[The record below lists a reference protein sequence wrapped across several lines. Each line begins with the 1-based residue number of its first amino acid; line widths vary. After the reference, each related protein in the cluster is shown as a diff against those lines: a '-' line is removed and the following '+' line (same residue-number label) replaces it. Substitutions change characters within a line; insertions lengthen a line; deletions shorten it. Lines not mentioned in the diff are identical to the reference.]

1 MAEQARNG
9 MKSGRGFKN
18 KALTAA
24 VKAINNEFPDV
35 QVSESNVSNHIRT
48 LKNKWSQI
56 KKLKDM
62 SGNGWDDNEKKIIVD
77 ETEYR
82 TYVQAHPKKEPFI
95 NKAIEMFEEMLL
107 VFGGEA
113 ATGMHGKSAYSVSR
127 LGIPMNAPSI
137 PIPNDINDVGLENFD
152 FFGTEN
158 NVMGD
163 GSPPETQNVNSTPT
177 RPDSIATKNASKK
190 RKREEDIQ
198 LAVSEV
204 AKGITRLADA
214 FDKDK
219 DIESMVLDAVMP
231 MEGKF
236 PIHVLI
242 LASDYLADNKNI
254 ARVFLKR
261 TPSYQE
267 AWVASFANGYI
278 TRKNVGG
285 NGLVVTKNLK

>member
-9 MKSGRGFKN
+9 MKSGQGFKN

-35 QVSESNVSNHIRT
+35 QVSECNVSNHIRT

-62 SGNGWDDNEKKIIVD
+62 SGNGWDDNEKKIIMD
-77 ETEYR
+77 EAEYR
-82 TYVQAHPKKEPFI
+82 TYVQAHPKEEPFI
-95 NKAIEMFEEMLL
+95 NNPIEMFEEMFL
-107 VFGGEA
+107 VCG
-113 ATGMHGKSAYSVSR
+113 
-127 LGIPMNAPSI
+127 
-137 PIPNDINDVGLENFD
+137 GLENFD
-152 FFGTEN
+152 FFGMEN

-163 GSPPETQNVNSTPT
+163 GSPPEGQNVNSPTPT
-177 RPDSIATKNASKK
+177 RPDSTATKNTSKK
-190 RKREEDIQ
+190 SKREEDLQ
-198 LAVSEV
+198 LAVFEV

-219 DIESMVLDAVMP
+219 DIESMVFDAVMP

-242 LASDYLADNKNI
+242 LASDYLANNKNI

-261 TPSYQE
+261 TLSYQE

-278 TRKNVGG
+278 TGKNVGG
-285 NGLVVTKNLK
+285 NGSGSN